1 MDANLI
7 IQILSLL
14 VSGGLGA
21 GIMQLYT
28 ARISKQKLVV
38 ETTSAEEDVNRKKQ
52 DNQQDAFD
60 TMYQQLNK
68 CLFDYTTLSDDY
80 RKFRENARE
89 KEEYFEDKV
98 SKKREELAIL
108 KSKIAYL
115 KGIRCYDTLCLKR
128 KLNPDKIDQHLE
140 STFAEVDKTEKS

>member
-7 IQILSLL
+7 VQIIGLL
-14 VSGGLGA
+14 IGGGLGA
-21 GIMQLYT
+21 GLMQLYT

-38 ETTSAEEDVNRKKQ
+38 ETASAEEDVNRKKQ
-52 DNQQDAFD
+52 DNKQDAFD

-68 CLFDYTTLSDDY
+68 CLLDYTTLSDDY

-108 KSKIAYL
+108 KSKVAYL
-115 KGIRCYDTLCLKR
+115 KGIRCYDTLCPRR
-128 KLNPDKIDQHLE
+128 KLDPDKIDQHLKN
-140 STFAEVDKTEKS
+140 TFAEADNSETK